1 MDKQEMITL
10 LKEDVKKFNENRESE
25 FINLCNVDLR
35 YAGLRDAD
43 LRYADLRYAD
53 LRNADLSG
61 ADLRY
66 ADLSYA
72 DLDFSCL
79 PLWCGSFNIKTDMKL
94 VYQLCY
100 HICRLNIV
108 NKNGSQSKTGKT
120 IQKLLTQYANKF
132 HRVEECGI
140 IKEL

>member
-25 FINLCNVDLR
+25 FINL
-35 YAGLRDAD
+35 
-43 LRYADLRYAD
+43 
-53 LRNADLSG
+53 RN
-61 ADLRY
+61 
-66 ADLSYA
+66 A